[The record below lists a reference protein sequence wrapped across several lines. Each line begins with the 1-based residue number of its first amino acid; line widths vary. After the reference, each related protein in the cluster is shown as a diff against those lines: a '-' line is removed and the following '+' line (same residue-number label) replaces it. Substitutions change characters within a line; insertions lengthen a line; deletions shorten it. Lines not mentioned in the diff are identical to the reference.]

1 MTRDGGR
8 ESRSP
13 ESGDLGFRVRDLG
26 FRVRDFTDA
35 EPEPVER
42 RRTERI
48 RQRLRR
54 HTIVGSLGFL
64 CV

>member
-1 MTRDGGR
+1 
-8 ESRSP
+8 
-13 ESGDLGFRVRDLG
+13 LG

-35 EPEPVER
+35 EPEPGER

-54 HTIVGSLGFL
+54 RPMVRR
-64 CV
+64 